1 METMKAGRMTAPP
14 MDVGDVAVD
23 PPPDVPRAAPANP
36 LARLLPLVMLVAV
49 GGMAALYFTSGAT
62 SRGPTMLLFPAMMAV
77 SALGSVA
84 YGMRGTRRSA
94 ELNEDRR
101 RYLRYLD
108 ALDDAVVRTAG
119 AQRHC
124 LHWRHPDPSAL
135 WSMVGGPRTWERGP
149 GDDDFGHA
157 RVGVG
162 TLGLSTTLVAPR
174 GGPADDA
181 DPVTA
186 DAVERLLAHRSTVE
200 GLPVAVDLTEHR
212 HVSLR
217 GDIDSARATV
227 RAVLCQLATFHR
239 PGDLRIVTVTSDATA
254 WEWLKWLP
262 HHGGSHR
269 RLDAAPRRGARH
281 VVVVSDGGEVGDAV
295 AGDGVTVVALVAGA
309 TEVEIL
315 VADRAL
321 ECTPDGLALD
331 EATVCARRIAS
342 LGVHAVGSRR
352 LGWADLLGIG
362 DPAELD
368 PVRTWQPRLG
378 ARRLRVPVGVD
389 ADGTTVELDLKEA
402 AHGGMGPHGL
412 CVGATGSGKSE
423 LLRTLALGLVATHSP
438 DALNLALVDF
448 KGGATFRGFEQ
459 MRHVAAVITNLAG
472 EAHLV
477 ARMRDALAGEMNRRQ
492 ELLRAAGNFAS
503 ITDYEH
509 ARTMGVALAPLPT
522 LLIIVDE
529 FSELLTQQPDLAE
542 LFVAIGRVGRSLGM
556 HLLLASQRLEEGRLR
571 GLESHLSYRIALKTF
586 SAAESRAVLGTP
598 DAYELPN
605 RPGMAYLKTADGN
618 LVGFRAA
625 YVAAPATPSSA
636 PGGECDGV
644 PALFTAAFGPV
655 ETTPAPATSRSL
667 LDVVVD
673 RLSAH
678 GRRAHAIW
686 SPPLTASPDLGE
698 LLPVVS
704 SADTLTVPIG
714 VVDRPFE
721 QRRDTL
727 VVDLDGAGGN
737 VAVVGGPRSGKSTAL
752 CTLALAL
759 AATRPPARVQVY
771 GLDFGGGGLTGI
783 RALPHVG
790 SVADRFEADL
800 AQRIVSRV
808 HDVVRRR
815 QARLRNGARHFEA
828 DDDHGHVFLLI
839 DGWATARREFE
850 ALEASVTELA
860 GQGLSVGVH
869 VVIAASRWADL
880 RPALKDQLGTRIE
893 LRLGD
898 PAESEMH
905 RAKAKTLAGRPA
917 GRGIT
922 QDGLELAIARP
933 RLDVGDGDAPLAA
946 AGARLV
952 ERYGAVH
959 AAPVRLL
966 PVRVDAADIACGG
979 ASAPVIPF
987 GVGDGDLQ
995 PVAVDFGDR
1004 PHLVVIGEPGCGKT
1018 SVLRTLCLAVA
1029 RDAEIVVV
1037 DPRRALLGVLDDD
1050 GSTARYAASGDAA
1063 RAHVAD
1069 LVAMLRSRLPGP
1081 DVTQRQLRERSWWSG
1096 PDAWVVVDDYD
1107 LVADAASGNPLAA
1120 LLELI
1125 PHATDLGLHV
1135 IIARRSG
1142 GAARA
1147 MFDPVLARLRDL
1159 GAMGLMMSARPDEG
1173 PLFGS
1178 LRPSPQPPGRGVL
1191 VRPGSP
1197 DRLVQVAWTDPP

>member
-1 METMKAGRMTAPP
+1 METAKPERLAAPP

-23 PPPDVPRAAPANP
+23 APPDVPRAAPANP

-77 SALGSVA
+77 SALGSVV

-108 ALDDAVVRTAG
+108 ALDDAVVRTAR
-119 AQRHC
+119 AQHHC

-135 WSMVGGPRTWERGP
+135 WSMVGGPRTWERRP

-157 RVGVG
+157 RIGVG

-186 DAVERLLAHRSTVE
+186 DAVARLLAHRSTVE
-200 GLPVAVDLTEHR
+200 GLPIAVDLTEHD
-212 HVSLR
+212 HISLR
-217 GDIDSARATV
+217 GDVDSARAAV
-227 RAVLCQLATFHR
+227 RAMLCQLATFHH
-239 PGDLRIVTVTSDATA
+239 PGELQVITVTSDAAA

-269 RLDAAPRRGARH
+269 RLDAAPRHDARH

-295 AGDGVTVVALVAGA
+295 AGDGVTVVALATGA
-309 TEVEIL
+309 TAVEIL
-315 VADRAL
+315 VGDRAL
-321 ECTPDGLALD
+321 ECTPDGLTLDAAL
-331 EATVCARRIAS
+331 VCARRIAS
-342 LGVHAVGSRR
+342 LGVPAVGTCS

-362 DPAELD
+362 DPSEID

-378 ARRLRVPVGVD
+378 ARRLRVPVGVA

-459 MRHVAAVITNLAG
+459 MRHVAAVITNLAD

-509 ARTMGVALAPLPT
+509 ARTTGVALAPLPT

-556 HLLLASQRLEEGRLR
+556 HLLLASQRLDEGRLR

-605 RPGMAYLKTADGN
+605 RPGMAFLKTADGN
-618 LVGFRAA
+618 LVEFRAA
-625 YVAAPATPSSA
+625 YVAAPAA
-636 PGGECDGV
+636 PATASRGECEFA
-644 PALFTAAFGPV
+644 PALFTAAVGPV
-655 ETTPAPATSRSL
+655 ESPAAPASSRSL

-673 RLSAH
+673 RLYAH
-678 GRRAHAIW
+678 GRRAHPIW
-686 SPPLTASPDLGE
+686 SPPLTSSPDLGE
-698 LLPVVS
+698 LLGALP
-704 SADTLTVPIG
+704 SADALTVPIG

-759 AATRPPARVQVY
+759 AATHSPTRVQLY
-771 GLDFGGGGLTGI
+771 GLDFGGGDLAGI

-790 SVADRFEADL
+790 SVAYRFEVDL

-815 QARLRNGARHFEA
+815 QARLRNGGSHFEDA
-828 DDDHGHVFLLI
+828 GHVFLLI
-839 DGWATARREFE
+839 DGWATARREFD

-860 GQGLSVGVH
+860 GQGLAVGVH

-905 RAKAKTLAGRPA
+905 RAKAKALLGRPA

-922 QDGLELAIARP
+922 HDGLEMAIARP
-933 RLDVGDGDAPLAA
+933 RLDAGDVDAPLAT
-946 AGARLV
+946 AGTRLA
-952 ERYGAVH
+952 ERYGPVH
-959 AAPVRLL
+959 VPPVRLL
-966 PVRVDAADIACGG
+966 PTRVDASEIAFGT
-979 ASAPVIPF
+979 ASPSVIPF
-987 GVGDGDLQ
+987 GIGDDDLR
-995 PVAVDFGDR
+995 PLAIDFGDR
-1004 PHLVVIGEPGCGKT
+1004 AHLVVIGEPGCGKT
-1018 SVLRTLCLAVA
+1018 SVLRTLCRAIP
-1029 RDAEIVVV
+1029 RDAEVVVV
-1037 DPRRALLGVLDDD
+1037 DPRRALLGVLDDAD
-1050 GSTARYAASGDAA
+1050 PTTRYAASGDAA

-1069 LVAMLRSRLPGP
+1069 LAAMLRERLPGP

-1096 PDAWVVVDDYD
+1096 PDAWVIVDDYD
-1107 LVADAASGNPLAA
+1107 LVADAASGNPLAS
-1120 LLELI
+1120 LLDVI

-1135 IIARRSG
+1135 VIARRSG

-1159 GAMGLMMSARPDEG
+1159 GSMGLMMSARPDDG

-1178 LRPSPQPPGRGVL
+1178 SRPSPQPPGRGVL
-1191 VRPGSP
+1191 VRPGEP

>member
-1 METMKAGRMTAPP
+1 MSAPP
-14 MDVGDVAVD
+14 VDVGDVAVD
-23 PPPDVPRAAPANP
+23 APPDVPRAAPANP

-77 SALGSVA
+77 SALGSVV

-108 ALDDAVVRTAG
+108 ALDDAVVRTAR
-119 AQRHC
+119 AQHHC

-135 WSMVGGPRTWERGP
+135 WGMVGGPRTWERGP
-149 GDDDFGHA
+149 GDDDFGHI

-162 TLGLSTTLVAPR
+162 TVGLSTTLVAPR
-174 GGPADDA
+174 GGTADDA

-186 DAVERLLAHRSTVE
+186 DAVERLLARRSTVG
-200 GLPVAVDLTEHR
+200 GLPIAVDLTEHR
-212 HVSLR
+212 RISLR
-217 GDIDSARATV
+217 GDVDSARATV
-227 RAVLCQLATFHR
+227 RAVLCQLATFHH
-239 PGDLRIVTVTSDATA
+239 PADLRVVTVTSDAAA

-269 RLDAAPRRGARH
+269 RLDARPRRGARH
-281 VVVVSDGGEVGDAV
+281 VVIVSDGGEVGDAV
-295 AGDGVTVVALVAGA
+295 AGGGVTVVELASDAEA
-309 TEVEIL
+309 TAVGIL
-315 VADRAL
+315 LDDRTL
-321 ECTPDGLALD
+321 DCTPDGLALND
-331 EATVCARRIAS
+331 AIVCARRIAS
-342 LGVHAVGSRR
+342 LGVRAVGSRS

-362 DPAELD
+362 DPSELD

-378 ARRLRVPVGVD
+378 ARRLRVPVGVA
-389 ADGTTVELDLKEA
+389 ADGATVELDLKEA

-459 MRHVAAVITNLAG
+459 MRHVAAVITNLAD

-477 ARMRDALAGEMNRRQ
+477 ARMRDALAGEMTRRQ

-509 ARTMGVALAPLPT
+509 ARTTGVALAPLPT
-522 LLIIVDE
+522 LLIVVDE

-556 HLLLASQRLEEGRLR
+556 HLLLASQRLDEGRLR

-605 RPGMAYLKTADGN
+605 RPGMAFLKTADGN

-625 YVAAPATPSSA
+625 HVAAPPATPSVPPRS
-636 PGGECDGV
+636 ECDGA
-644 PALFTAAFGPV
+644 PALFTAAAGPV
-655 ETTPAPATSRSL
+655 ETAPAPATSRSL

-673 RLSAH
+673 RLSTQ
-678 GRRAHAIW
+678 GRRAHPIW
-686 SPPLTASPDLGE
+686 SPPLTTSPDLGE
-698 LLPVVS
+698 LLVAVPA
-704 SADTLTVPIG
+704 ADTLTVPIG

-759 AATRPPARVQVY
+759 AATRSPARVQIY

-808 HDVVRRR
+808 HEVVRRR
-815 QARLRNGARHFEA
+815 QARLRNGGSRFEA
-828 DDDHGHVFLLI
+828 GGDTDDDHGHVFLLI
-839 DGWATARREFE
+839 DGWATARREFD

-860 GQGLSVGVH
+860 GQGLAVGVH

-905 RAKAKTLAGRPA
+905 RAKAKTLVGRPA

-933 RLDVGDGDAPLAA
+933 RLDAGDVDAPLAT
-946 AGARLV
+946 AGARLA
-952 ERYGAVH
+952 ERYGPVH
-959 AAPVRLL
+959 APPVRLL
-966 PVRVDAADIACGG
+966 PARVDAAEIACGP
-979 ASAPVIPF
+979 ASSAIVPF
-987 GVGDGDLQ
+987 GIGDDDLR
-995 PVAVDFGDR
+995 PLAIDFGDR
-1004 PHLVVIGEPGCGKT
+1004 AHLVVIGEPGCGKT
-1018 SVLRTLCLAVA
+1018 SVLRTLCRAVA

-1037 DPRRALLGVLDDD
+1037 DPRRALLGVLDED
-1050 GSTARYAASGDAA
+1050 GATTRYAASGDAA

-1069 LVAMLRSRLPGP
+1069 LAAMLRMRLPGP
-1081 DVTQRQLRERSWWSG
+1081 NVTQRQLRERSWWSG
-1096 PDAWVVVDDYD
+1096 PDAWVIVDDYD
-1107 LVADAASGNPLAA
+1107 LVSDAASGNPLAA

-1125 PHATDLGLHV
+1125 PHASDLGLHV
-1135 IIARRSG
+1135 VIARRSG

-1159 GAMGLMMSARPDEG
+1159 GAMGLMMSARPDDG

-1197 DRLVQVAWTDPP
+1197 DRLVQVAWTEPP

>member
-1 METMKAGRMTAPP
+1 MEITKAGRVTAPP
-14 MDVGDVAVD
+14 VDVGDVAVD
-23 PPPDVPRAAPANP
+23 APPDVPRAAPANP

-77 SALGSVA
+77 SALGSVV

-108 ALDDAVVRTAG
+108 ALDDAVVRTAR
-119 AQRHC
+119 AQHHC
-124 LHWRHPDPSAL
+124 LHWRHPDPSVL

-174 GGPADDA
+174 SGPADDA

-200 GLPVAVDLTEHR
+200 NLPVAVDLTEHR
-212 HVSLR
+212 RISLR
-217 GDIDSARATV
+217 GDIDSVRATL
-227 RAVLCQLATFHR
+227 RAVLCQLATFHH
-239 PGDLRIVTVTSDATA
+239 PGNLRIVTVSSDAAA

-269 RLDAAPRRGARH
+269 RLDAAPRVGAGH
-281 VVVVSDGGEVGDAV
+281 AVVVSDGGEVSDAV
-295 AGDGVTVVALVAGA
+295 AGDGVTVVELVSDAGA
-309 TEVEIL
+309 TAVEIL
-315 VADRAL
+315 LGDRAL
-321 ECTPDGLALD
+321 ECTPDGVTLD
-331 EATVCARRIAS
+331 EAIVCARRIVS
-342 LGVHAVGSRR
+342 LGVRDVVSRS

-362 DPAELD
+362 DPSALD

-378 ARRLRVPVGVD
+378 ARRLRVPVGVA
-389 ADGTTVELDLKEA
+389 ADGTTVELNLKEA

-448 KGGATFRGFEQ
+448 KGGATFRGFED
-459 MRHVAAVITNLAG
+459 MRHVAAVITNLAD

-509 ARTMGVALAPLPT
+509 ARTTGVALAPLPT

-556 HLLLASQRLEEGRLR
+556 HLLLASQRLDEGRLR

-605 RPGMAYLKTADGN
+605 RPGMAFLKTADGN

-625 YVAAPATPSSA
+625 YVAEPATQAAA
-636 PGGECDGV
+636 PRSERDSL
-644 PALFTAAFGPV
+644 PALFAAAVGPV
-655 ETTPAPATSRSL
+655 ETTSAPTSSRSV
-667 LDVVVD
+667 LDIVVD

-686 SPPLTASPDLGE
+686 SPPLTTSPDLGDV
-698 LLPVVS
+698 LAAVAP
-704 SADTLTVPIG
+704 ADTLTVPIG

-721 QRRDTL
+721 QRCDTL

-759 AATRPPARVQVY
+759 AATQSPARVQVY
-771 GLDFGGGGLTGI
+771 GLDFGGGGLTSI

-790 SVADRFEADL
+790 SVADRFEVDL
-800 AQRIVSRV
+800 AQRIVARV
-808 HDVVRRR
+808 HDVVRHR
-815 QARLRNGARHFEA
+815 QTRLRNGSKPFE
-828 DDDHGHVFLLI
+828 DGGHVFLLI

-850 ALEASVTELA
+850 TLEASVTELA
-860 GQGLSVGVH
+860 GQGLAVDVH
-869 VVIAASRWADL
+869 VVVAASRWADL

-905 RAKAKTLAGRPA
+905 RAKAKTLVGRPA

-933 RLDVGDGDAPLAA
+933 RLDAADVDAPLAT
-946 AGARLV
+946 AGARLA
-952 ERYGAVH
+952 ERYGPVH
-959 AAPVRLL
+959 APPVRLL
-966 PVRVDAADIACGG
+966 PSRVDAAEIACGPT
-979 ASAPVIPF
+979 SPSIVPF
-987 GVGDGDLQ
+987 GIGDDDLA
-995 PVAVDFGDR
+995 PLAIDFADR
-1004 PHLVVIGEPGCGKT
+1004 AHLVVIGEPGCGKT
-1018 SVLRTLCLAVA
+1018 SVLRTLCHAVA
-1029 RDAEIVVV
+1029 RHAEIVVV

-1050 GSTARYAASGDAA
+1050 GARTRYAASGDAA
-1063 RAHVAD
+1063 RTHVAD
-1069 LVAMLRSRLPGP
+1069 LAAMLRGRLPGP
-1081 DVTQRQLRERSWWSG
+1081 NVTQRQLRERSWWSG
-1096 PDAWVVVDDYD
+1096 PDAWVIVDDYD

-1120 LLELI
+1120 LLDLI

-1135 IIARRSG
+1135 VIARRSG

-1147 MFDPVLARLRDL
+1147 MFDPVLTRLRDL
-1159 GAMGLMMSARPDEG
+1159 GAMGLMMSARPDDG